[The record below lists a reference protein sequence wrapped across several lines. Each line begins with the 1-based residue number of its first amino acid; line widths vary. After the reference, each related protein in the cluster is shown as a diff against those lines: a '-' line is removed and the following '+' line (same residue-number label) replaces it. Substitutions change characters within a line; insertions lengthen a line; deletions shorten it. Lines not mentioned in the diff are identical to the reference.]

1 MQIHKLILVILTL
14 GLSISTVCGQDDDS
28 TPKFVN
34 EFLNIG
40 VGARAH
46 GMFGSVVG
54 NTNDITS
61 AYWNPA
67 GLSEI
72 EVPFQASAMHAEW
85 FGGISNYDYLSFGK
99 ALSDSTSSFGSVA
112 LIRLGIDNIPNTL
125 SLIGPDGTVNYN
137 NITEFSAADYA
148 LFISYGRKLSD
159 RLRFGGSVKVIN
171 RSIGKFA
178 SAWGFG
184 LDLGAKFKISDSFT
198 IGLMGRDLTGTFNA
212 WSFDFTEQEKI
223 IFQQTG
229 NLIPESSTEVALPK
243 VIFGLAY
250 YKRSEKV
257 SFLVEADLNFS
268 TNGTEAGVFS
278 GSGFGVDPTLGLE
291 VGLSNK
297 VFIRTGIGNI
307 QRLVNEVNTS
317 DRSLRLQ
324 PNIGLGLD
332 LGRITIDYA
341 LTNLGSAADALVSH
355 IFSLRLDFSSS
366 RDKGSESIPGEE

>member
-1 MQIHKLILVILTL
+1 MRNIVLLFTFSLVLCTT
-14 GLSISTVCGQDDDS
+14 STWAQEDDS

-40 VGARAH
+40 VGAKAH

-61 AYWNPA
+61 SYWNPA
-67 GLSEI
+67 GLSQI

-99 ALSDSTSSFGSVA
+99 SLSDSTSAFGSIS

-137 NITEFSAADYA
+137 NVTEFSAADYA
-148 LFISYGRKLSD
+148 FLLSYGRKFSD
-159 RLRFGGSVKVIN
+159 RIRFGGSVKVIN

-178 SAWGFG
+178 TAWGFG
-184 LDLGAKFKISDSFT
+184 VDLGAKFHVSDRFT
-198 IGLMGRDLTGTFNA
+198 IGIMGRDITGTFNS
-212 WSFDFTEQEKI
+212 WSFDFTDEEKI

-243 VIFGLAY
+243 FILGLAY
-250 YKRSEKV
+250 AKYSEKI

-268 TNGTEAGVFS
+268 TNGTEAGVLS
-278 GSGFGVDPTLGLE
+278 GSGFGVDPTLGIE
-291 VGLSNK
+291 VGINQK
-297 VFIRTGIGNI
+297 VFIRSGIGNI
-307 QRLVNEVNTS
+307 QRLINEVNTT
-317 DRSLRLQ
+317 DRSLSFQ
-324 PNIGLGLD
+324 PNVGLGLN
-332 LGRITIDYA
+332 LGRIHIDYA

-355 IFSLRLDFSSS
+355 IFSLKLDFVSS
-366 RDKGSESIPGEE
+366 RNADTISQEE

>member
-1 MQIHKLILVILTL
+1 MKQFFIFLLFGFVFTIPNAW
-14 GLSISTVCGQDDDS
+14 GQEDDS

-54 NTNDITS
+54 NTSDVTS

-99 ALSDSTSSFGSVA
+99 ALSDSTSAFGSLS

-137 NITEFSAADYA
+137 NVTNFSAADYA
-148 LFISYGRKLSD
+148 LLVSYGRKFSD
-159 RLRFGGSVKVIN
+159 KLRFGGSIKVIN
-171 RSIGKFA
+171 RSIGRFA
-178 SAWGFG
+178 TAWGFG
-184 LDLGAKFKISDSFT
+184 LDLGAKFQVSKQFT
-198 IGLMGRDLTGTFNA
+198 VGLMGRDLTGTFNS
-212 WSFDFTEQEKI
+212 WSFDFTDADKEVFQE
-223 IFQQTG
+223 TG

-243 VIFGLAY
+243 VILGLAY
-250 YKRSEKV
+250 FKGGGKLTY
-257 SFLVEADLNFS
+257 LIEADLNFS
-268 TNGTEAGVFS
+268 TNGTEAGVIS
-278 GSGFGVDPTLGLE
+278 GQGFGVDPTLGIE

-307 QRLVNEVNTS
+307 QRLINEVNTS
-317 DRSLRLQ
+317 DRSLSLQ
-324 PNIGLGLD
+324 PNIGLGLN
-332 LGRITIDYA
+332 LGRISVDYA

-355 IFSLRLDFSSS
+355 IFSLKLDFISN
-366 RDKGSESIPGEE
+366 RNREVISEEE